1 MCTGRTEENCFSLL
15 TNDTDG
21 KRLFVLALVGVLL
34 GFLER
39 DQAGSIRLKFVSLFL
54 PQNKNRNLE
63 ISGAFKVK
71 PKDARAIFAVFLFK
85 RQGTWSS
92 QINLYLKTP

>member
-1 MCTGRTEENCFSLL
+1 MCIGRTEENCFSLL

-21 KRLFVLALVGVLL
+21 KGLFVFALVGVLL

-39 DQAGSIRLKFVSLFL
+39 DKAGSLRLKFVSLFL

-63 ISGAFKVK
+63 ISGTFKVK
-71 PKDARAIFAVFLFK
+71 LKDSRAIFAVFLFK
-85 RQGTWSS
+85 RQAT
-92 QINLYLKTP
+92 